1 MGYMGKKYYYAALGD
16 SITSGIGPLIF
27 NGFVYRIY
35 DFLRTK
41 FCNVAF
47 VNLGKPGLT
56 SSGLLEQLCK
66 DCEVRTAVK
75 KANMITISIGGN
87 NLLKSA
93 FKNYECIN
101 KKNAS
106 AGVEQFERDWIR
118 ILQCIRNSIGSKAKL
133 YVMTIY
139 NPYNKEHQNYKIA
152 DHYVECINSIIHNPN
167 LIENYG
173 YIVVDIYDYF
183 EDHPECDWTFFNFFI
198 RDPHPNYEGNK
209 KIASLFQRAWT
220 ITH

>member
-35 DFLRTK
+35 DFLKTK

-47 VNLGKPGLT
+47 INLGKSGLT
-56 SSGLLEQLCK
+56 SSGLLKQLCK

-75 KANMITISIGGN
+75 KANMITISIG
-87 NLLKSA
+87 A
-93 FKNYECIN
+93 
-101 KKNAS
+101 
-106 AGVEQFERDWIR
+106 
-118 ILQCIRNSIGSKAKL
+118 KAKL

-139 NPYNKEHQNYKIA
+139 NPYNKEHQNYRIA

-183 EDHPECDWTFFNFFI
+183 EDHPECEWTFFNFFI

-209 KIASLFQRAWT
+209 IIASLFQRAWI